1 MKEPTRGF
9 EMESIV
15 LPLDQI
21 LPIRLIQDP
30 ENKISRYKAIRSSI
44 QEVGLVEPLI
54 VSRSKDKFILVDG
67 HLRLHAMKSL
77 GMTEAECLI
86 STDDESFTYNARIS
100 RLAPIQEHKMILKAV
115 KDGLTPERIATA
127 LNLRVKD
134 IRDSLRLLDGI
145 HEEVADML
153 KDKQV
158 APGAIQGLKKVTAV
172 RQIEIAELMV
182 STNTFTRNYVDALL
196 IGTPKHQLLN
206 PQEPKVAKGMTV
218 EEIARLEEE
227 MESLHM
233 DFKAIETTYGDN
245 MLNLTVARSYVK
257 KLLDNTKVSRFLK
270 TRHEDLFSEFEI
282 LAAKE
287 LL

>member
-257 KLLDNTKVSRFLK
+257 KLLENTKVSRFLK

>member
-1 MKEPTRGF
+1 MNEPTRGF

-15 LPLDQI
+15 LSLEEI

-30 ENKISRYKAIRSSI
+30 DNKISRYKAIRSSI

-134 IRDSLRLLDGI
+134 IRDSLRLLEGI

-158 APGAIQGLKKVTAV
+158 APGAIHGLKKVTAV

-196 IGTPKHQLLN
+196 IGTPKQQLLH
-206 PQEPKVAKGMTV
+206 PREPKAAKGMTV

-227 MESLHM
+227 MESLHT

-245 MLNLTVARSYVK
+245 VLNLTVARSYVK
-257 KLLDNTKVSRFLK
+257 KLLENTKVSRFLK

>member
-1 MKEPTRGF
+1 MSEPARAF
-9 EMESIV
+9 EMQSMV
-15 LPLDQI
+15 LSLDEI

-30 ENKISRYKAIRSSI
+30 ENKVSRYKAIRSSI
-44 QEVGLVEPLI
+44 QEVGLVEPLV
-54 VSRSKDKFILVDG
+54 VSRSKEKFILVDG
-67 HLRLHAMKSL
+67 HLRLHALREL
-77 GMTEAECLI
+77 GMKEAECLI

-115 KDGLTPERIATA
+115 RDGLTADRIATA
-127 LNLRVKD
+127 LNLRVRD
-134 IRDSLRLLDGI
+134 IQQSLRLLDGI

-158 APGAIQGLKKVTAV
+158 APKAIQGLKKVTAV
-172 RQIEIAELMV
+172 RQLEIAELMV

-206 PQEPKVAKGMTV
+206 PQEPKAAKGMTV

-227 MESLHM
+227 MESLHT

-257 KLLDNTKVSRFLK
+257 KILENAKVVRFLK

>member
-1 MKEPTRGF
+1 MNAPARGF

-15 LPLDQI
+15 LPLTDI

-30 ENKISRYKAIRSSI
+30 ENKVTRYKAIRSSI

-54 VSRSKDKFILVDG
+54 VSRKKETFILVDG
-67 HLRLHAMKSL
+67 HLRLHALKEL
-77 GMTEAECLI
+77 GIPEAECLI

-115 KDGLTPERIATA
+115 KNGLTAKRIASA
-127 LNLRVKD
+127 LNLRVSH
-134 IRDSLRLLDGI
+134 IQESLRLLDGI
-145 HEEVADML
+145 HEEVVELL
-153 KDKQV
+153 KDKQI
-158 APGAIQGLKKVTAV
+158 APGAFQALKKVTAV

-182 STNTFTRNYVDALL
+182 STNIFTRNYVEALL

-206 PQEPKVAKGMTV
+206 PQQPKAAKGMTV

-227 MESLHM
+227 METLHT
-233 DFKAIETTYGDN
+233 DFKAVESTYGDN

-257 KLLDNTKVSRFLK
+257 KLLENQKVSRFLK
-270 TRHEDLFSEFEI
+270 TRHEHLFSELEI

>member
-1 MKEPTRGF
+1 MREPTRGF
-9 EMESIV
+9 EMESVV
-15 LPLDQI
+15 LPLEQI

-30 ENKISRYKAIRSSI
+30 ENKVSRYKAIRSSI

-54 VSRSKDKFILVDG
+54 VSRSKGKLFLVDG

-115 KDGLTPERIATA
+115 RDGLTPERIAAA
-127 LNLRVKD
+127 LNLSVKD

-153 KDKQV
+153 KDKQI
-158 APGAIQGLKKVTAV
+158 APGAIQALKKVTAV

-206 PQEPKVAKGMTV
+206 PQEPKAAKGMTV

-227 MESLHM
+227 METLHA
-233 DFKAIETTYGDN
+233 DFKSIEATYGDN

-257 KLLDNTKVSRFLK
+257 KLLENPKVSRFLK

>member
-1 MKEPTRGF
+1 
-9 EMESIV
+9 MESIV

-257 KLLDNTKVSRFLK
+257 KLLENTKVSRFLK

>member
-218 EEIARLEEE
+218 EEISRLEEE

>member
-1 MKEPTRGF
+1 MSEPARAF
-9 EMESIV
+9 EMQSMV
-15 LPLDQI
+15 LSLDEI

-30 ENKISRYKAIRSSI
+30 ESKVSRYKAIRSSI
-44 QEVGLVEPLI
+44 QEVGLVEPLV
-54 VSRSKDKFILVDG
+54 VSRSKEKFILVDG
-67 HLRLHAMKSL
+67 HLRLHALREL
-77 GMTEAECLI
+77 GIKEAECLI

-115 KDGLTPERIATA
+115 RDGLTADRIATA
-127 LNLRVKD
+127 LNLRVRD
-134 IRDSLRLLDGI
+134 IQQSLRLLDGI

-158 APGAIQGLKKVTAV
+158 APKAIQGLKKVTAV
-172 RQIEIAELMV
+172 RQLEIAELMV

-206 PQEPKVAKGMTV
+206 PQEPKTAKGMTV

-227 MESLHM
+227 MESLHT

-257 KLLDNTKVSRFLK
+257 KILENAKVARFLK

>member
-1 MKEPTRGF
+1 MNEPTLGF

-77 GMTEAECLI
+77 GITEAECLI
-86 STDDESFTYNARIS
+86 STDDESFTYNARIN

-206 PQEPKVAKGMTV
+206 PQEPKAAKGMTV

-233 DFKAIETTYGDN
+233 DFKAVETTYGDN

-257 KLLDNTKVSRFLK
+257 KLLENTKVSRFLK

>member
-1 MKEPTRGF
+1 MKEPERGF

-15 LPLDQI
+15 LPLSEI
-21 LPIRLIQDP
+21 LPIRLVQDP
-30 ENKISRYKAIRSSI
+30 EGKVTRYKAIRSSI

-54 VSRSKDKFILVDG
+54 VSRTQGKFILVDG
-67 HLRLHAMKSL
+67 HLRLYALKEL
-77 GMTEAECLI
+77 GMTQAECLV

-115 KDGLTPERIATA
+115 RDGLTAERIATA
-127 LNLRVKD
+127 LNLR
-134 IRDSLRLLDGI
+134 IRDIQESLRLLDGI
-145 HEEVADML
+145 HEEVVDLL
-153 KDKQV
+153 KDKQI
-158 APGAIQGLKKVTAV
+158 APGAIKALKKVTAV

-182 STNTFTRNYVDALL
+182 STNTFTKNYVGALL

-206 PQEPKVAKGMTV
+206 PGQPKVAKGMTV

-227 MESLHM
+227 METLHT
-233 DFKAIETTYGDN
+233 DFRAIETTYGDN

-257 KLLDNTKVSRFLK
+257 KLLENPKVTRFLK
-270 TRHEDLFSEFEI
+270 TRHEDLLSEFEI